1 MPKKCHTKEKDNY
14 YTEQDNRFET
24 DSEKC
29 ISINNRMIKIE
40 FSDLKASWVSV
51 ETFLCDFNL
60 HYTFKP

>member
-40 FSDLKASWVSV
+40 FSDLKAS
-51 ETFLCDFNL
+51 
-60 HYTFKP
+60 